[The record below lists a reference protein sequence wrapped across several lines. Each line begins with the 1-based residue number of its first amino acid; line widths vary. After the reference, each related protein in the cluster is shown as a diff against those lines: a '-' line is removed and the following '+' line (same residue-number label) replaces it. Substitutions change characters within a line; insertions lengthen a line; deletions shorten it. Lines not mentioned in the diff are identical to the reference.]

1 MNNTVRILAVAAAVA
16 SAGAML
22 RADEFELDDMGE
34 GAESSSASSEVEAN
48 ADGGE
53 GAEVSAGGEEGAEG
67 EGAASKKSE
76 KTFETLPL
84 CYAVDGTVEVL
95 RPGAE
100 KWEPAV
106 EGRFYALGTSYRTVG
121 PLARVTIKLGKQ
133 VSVSAA
139 GDSGFRTCSQPLEV
153 KSRTVALEAGTV
165 KLSVPINLPDG
176 MMIVSA
182 PGFSA
187 VNPKGQSLFTYSHTG
202 DGDNT
207 HVRCITGDISVEG
220 RHFKVLAMKA
230 ATEIDIRMSQ
240 DLLFTGLYGK
250 RGDANVVL
258 DQGRVQIKDFV
269 TGETSES
276 DKTLEWKLSPLTA
289 VRIHRALPAIGE
301 KMAVSVMTFDANG
314 ALRNRCAFTESTVA
328 VNSGEIGPAAKK
340 DRDELDRKA
349 ADAAET
355 VTVDVDVEPEAED
368 GEPSADG
375 DSAGGSDGDA
385 GGDDDF
391 DF

>member
-22 RADEFELDDMGE
+22 RADEFELDDMSEGAESSAALSEVEAATDEGE
-34 GAESSSASSEVEAN
+34 GAESS
-48 ADGGE
+48 AD
-53 GAEVSAGGEEGAEG
+53 GEEGSESG
-67 EGAASKKSE
+67 GAAVKKSE

-84 CYAVDGTVEVL
+84 CSVVDGTVEVL
-95 RPGAE
+95 RPGSE
-100 KWEPAV
+100 NWEPAV

-153 KSRTVALEAGTV
+153 KSRTVALESGTV
-165 KLSVPINLPDG
+165 KLSVPINFPDG
-176 MMIVSA
+176 LMIVSA

-187 VNPKGQSLFTYSHTG
+187 VNPKGQSLFTYRHTG

-220 RHFKVLAMKA
+220 RHFKILAMKA

-258 DQGRVQIKDFV
+258 DQGRVQIKDFT

-276 DKTLEWKLSPLTA
+276 DKKLEWKLSPLTA
-289 VRIHRALPAIGE
+289 VRIHRALPSIGE
-301 KMAVSVMTFDANG
+301 KMAVSIMTFDANG
-314 ALRNRCAFTESTVA
+314 ALRNRCAFTENTVS

-340 DRDELDRKA
+340 DREELDKKA
-349 ADAAET
+349 ADATET

-368 GEPSADG
+368 GEPSA
-375 DSAGGSDGDA
+375 AGESEAGSDNDS
-385 GGDDDF
+385 GDDDF